1 MHRLN
6 QRSQLALDAILQDLG
21 DLSPEEAIATL
32 MCGLNIVS
40 EYTFDLDQID
50 EGKVL
55 TTVQNAATQIQIIKS
70 NMRESSTSVKDM
82 VV

>member
-1 MHRLN
+1 M
-6 QRSQLALDAILQDLG
+6 
-21 DLSPEEAIATL
+21 

-55 TTVQNAATQIQIIKS
+55 TTVQNAETQIQIIKS
-70 NMRESSTSVKDM
+70 SLKQPSPIQEDM
-82 VV
+82 AV

>member
-6 QRSQLALDAILQDLG
+6 PKSLSALDSILQDLG
-21 DLSPEEAIATL
+21 ELSSEEALATL

-40 EYTFDLDQID
+40 EYTFDLEQID

-55 TTVQNAATQIQIIKS
+55 TTVQNAETQIQIIKS
-70 NMRESSTSVKDM
+70 SLKQPSPIQEDM
-82 VV
+82 AV